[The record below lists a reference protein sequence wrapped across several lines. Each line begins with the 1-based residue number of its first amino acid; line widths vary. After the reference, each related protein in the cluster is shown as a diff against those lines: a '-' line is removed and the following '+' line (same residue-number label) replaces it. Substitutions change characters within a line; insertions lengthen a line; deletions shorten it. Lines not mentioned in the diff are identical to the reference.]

1 MLISNFFYILAAI
14 LPAIIILLYV
24 FKQDAFPEP
33 KEIVIKTFIFGG
45 AITVG
50 LDLFIGDFDRFSEKN
65 LTGETY
71 FFFDSFIR
79 AAFLEEIFK
88 MMIIV
93 FYCTRKTAFDEPMD
107 GLVYGVVVSLGF
119 ATYENYTYVYEWAE
133 QIAKEEGY
141 NFTELSYYVALGRS
155 YSAIPMH
162 GLNGAVMGYYF
173 GMYTFT
179 GKKNFL
185 ILSLILPYLFHGFY
199 NFLVWPYPMTVVGIL
214 VLFSFYLHNELKQ
227 KQKLKRNEKETKKI

>member
-1 MLISNFFYILAAI
+1 MSTILLTFAPSI
-14 LPAIIILLYV
+14 LILLYFYLSDK
-24 FKQDAFPEP
+24 FKEP
-33 KEIVIKTFIFGG
+33 RSTILTIFFLGFLICLPAG
-45 AITVG
+45 ILNG
-50 LDLFIGDFDRFSEKN
+50 LSHDFFYDGSKYSEN
-65 LTGETY
+65 LTS
-71 FFFDSFIR
+71 SFLGP
-79 AAFLEEIFK
+79 AWAEELLKFLILYL
-88 MMIIV
+88 IV
-93 FYCTRKTAFDEPMD
+93 LKRNEFNEPMD

-133 QIAKEEGY
+133 QIAKEESY
-141 NFTELSYYVALGRS
+141 NFAELSYYVALGRS

-173 GMYTFT
+173 GMYVFT

>member
-1 MLISNFFYILAAI
+1 MTTLLITLVPPIL
-14 LPAIIILLYV
+14 ILLYFV
-24 FKQDAFPEP
+24 LTDKFKEP
-33 KEIVIKTFIFGG
+33 KGTVILIFFLGFLICLPAG
-45 AITVG
+45 ILNG
-50 LDLFIGDFDRFSEKN
+50 LSHDFFYDGSKYSEN
-65 LTGETY
+65 LTS
-71 FFFDSFIR
+71 SFLGP
-79 AAFLEEIFK
+79 AWAEELLKFSILYL
-88 MMIIV
+88 IV
-93 FYCTRKTAFDEPMD
+93 LKRNEFNEPMD

-141 NFTELSYYVALGRS
+141 NFAELSYYVALGRS

-173 GMYTFT
+173 GMYAFT

-227 KQKLKRNEKETKKI
+227 KQKLKRNEKEIKKI

>member
-1 MLISNFFYILAAI
+1 MTLILTILPSILILLFFYLSDKFKEPRATILTI
-14 LPAIIILLYV
+14 FSLGFLICLPAGILN
-24 FKQDAFPEP
+24 
-33 KEIVIKTFIFGG
+33 
-45 AITVG
+45 G
-50 LDLFIGDFDRFSEKN
+50 LSHDFFYDGSKYSEN
-65 LTGETY
+65 LTS
-71 FFFDSFIR
+71 SFLGP
-79 AAFLEEIFK
+79 AWAEELLKFLILYL
-88 MMIIV
+88 IV
-93 FYCTRKTAFDEPMD
+93 LKRNEFNEPMD

-133 QIAKEEGY
+133 QIAKEESY
-141 NFTELSYYVALGRS
+141 NFAELSYYVALGRS

-173 GMYTFT
+173 GMYAFT

-199 NFLVWPYPMTVVGIL
+199 NFLVWPYPMTIVGIL
-214 VLFSFYLHNELKQ
+214 ALFSFYLHNELKQ